1 MGSDLV
7 VAILASK
14 VSALGWATEAPFA
27 SVFLLGAGGT
37 AMVAATVFSDMPETQ
52 HPLTPRQQWEV
63 VAPADAG
70 AFETA
75 GVAG

>member
-1 MGSDLV
+1 MGSDPV
-7 VAILASK
+7 VTILASK
-14 VSALGWATEAPFA
+14 VSTLGWATEAPFT

-37 AMVAATVFSDMPETQ
+37 AMVAATVFSDIPEPQ
-52 HPLTPRQQWEV
+52 HPLTPRQEREV
-63 VAPADAG
+63 VAPAEAG